1 MFKVSP
7 LSLGFSQVEIDLT
20 KLFDT
25 SKECNN
31 FHKRFGPFISS
42 VISSDPLSKDIIRLD
57 NNILTYKTEHIIP
70 TKDDGRKK
78 VLFLLGNP
86 AIHSVKTGVPFSYE
100 NKKNGGKGE
109 HRFWEAL
116 RVTEFIDLPFNISV
130 EEKKKIL
137 FDLQYKSTIRFS
149 LDVFY
154 TLPSTASS
162 TDEVTDP
169 IQKKS
174 GVLQIKYL
182 LGRKA
187 LVKIA
192 KKETERLENII
203 KTHDAVIVAQKDA
216 YNGIK
221 SKESPEYDGKKVKA
235 SGIETKTFNG
245 VPLFCT
251 PPTYLYRAA
260 TSQNILKRIKNR
272 IREI

>member
-1 MFKVSP
+1 MFKVSS
-7 LSLGFSQVEIDLT
+7 LSQGFSQVEIDLT

-25 SKECNN
+25 RKQYDD
-31 FHKRFGPFISS
+31 FIKQFKPFIA
-42 VISSDPLSKDIIRLD
+42 SDPLNKDIIRLKSD
-57 NNILTYKTEHIIP
+57 ILTYKTEHIIP
-70 TKDDGRKK
+70 TKNDGRKK

-86 AIHSVKTGVPFSYE
+86 ATHSVKAGVPFSYE
-100 NKKNGGKGE
+100 NKRNGGKGE

-116 RVTEFIDLPFNISV
+116 RITEFIDLPFNISV

-162 TDEVTDP
+162 KNKEAYP

-174 GVLQIKYL
+174 GVLQIEYL

-192 KKETERLENII
+192 KKETERLESII

-221 SKESPEYDGKKVKA
+221 SKKSPEYDGKKVKA

-260 TSQNILKRIKNR
+260 NCQNILRVFKSKIEA
-272 IREI
+272 I